1 MITLNYIKTF
11 SGLSVSP
18 FLFSNLLYVNII
30 NQKKLFHKLK
40 IFSFNYFLNTSLFYL
55 SFTSFF
61 DIMYRIINLKEGI
74 FLISTSNLS
83 VQFGGRKLF
92 DEVDIK
98 FTPGNCYGI
107 IGPNGAGKSTFLK
120 ILTGEAES
128 TSGEVIID
136 KNKRLSFLKQDH
148 FAYEDEE
155 VLNVVMMGHAKLYD
169 IMLQKNAL
177 YAKTEFTEEDG
188 NLAAE
193 LEGEFAELDGW
204 EAETNAE
211 KFLVGLGIPAEMHH
225 KLMKELT
232 EPEKVK
238 VLLAQAIFGNPDI
251 LLLDEPTNG
260 LDLHAVKWLEDFLMD
275 LENTTVLVVSHDRHF
290 LNKVCTHITDI
301 DYGKIKM
308 FVGNYDF
315 WYESNQLM
323 QELIRNQN
331 KKMEQK
337 KKELQDFIARFSAN
351 ASKSKQATSRKKQ
364 LEKLQFEDMQ
374 VSNRKY
380 PYIEFKPEREAGNN
394 MLRVENLTKTVDGE
408 KILDNISFTVNTGD
422 KVVILSKNDI
432 AKTTL
437 FRILAGELEP
447 DSGKVEWGVTTSQ
460 SYFPKDNSE
469 YFENVDLSLIDWL
482 RQFSE
487 DQHEEYVRGFLG
499 RMLFSGEEARKKAKV
514 LSGGEKVR
522 CMLSKMMLSNANVL
536 LLDNP
541 TDHLDLESITS
552 LNKALERFDGTIL
565 FTTHD
570 HEFIQTIANK
580 IIEIT
585 PKGILEKEM
594 EYDDYLNDENV
605 EARLKEL
612 YS

>member
-1 MITLNYIKTF
+1 M
-11 SGLSVSP
+11 
-18 FLFSNLLYVNII
+18 
-30 NQKKLFHKLK
+30 
-40 IFSFNYFLNTSLFYL
+40 
-55 SFTSFF
+55 
-61 DIMYRIINLKEGI
+61 
-74 FLISTSNLS
+74 ISTSNLS

-120 ILTGEAES
+120 ILTGEMDS

-136 KNKRLSFLKQDH
+136 KGKRLSFLKQDH

-169 IMLQKNAL
+169 IMKQKEAL
-177 YAKTEFTEEDG
+177 YSKEEFTEEDG
-188 NLAAE
+188 ILASE

-204 EAETNAE
+204 DAETNAE
-211 KFLVGLGIPAEMHH
+211 KFLIGLGIGPDLHH

-290 LNKVCTHITDI
+290 LNKVCTHIADI

-380 PYIEFKPEREAGNN
+380 PYIEFKPDREAGNN
-394 MLRVENLTKTVDGE
+394 LLKVENLSKTIDGE
-408 KILDNISFTVNTGD
+408 KIFENVSFTINTGD
-422 KVVILSKNDI
+422 KVVLLSRNDI

-437 FRILAGELEP
+437 FQILAGEMEP
-447 DSGKVEWGVTTSQ
+447 DSGTYEWGITTSQ

-469 YFENVDLSLIDWL
+469 YFEDVDLSLIDWL
-482 RQFSE
+482 RQFSK
-487 DQHEEYVRGFLG
+487 DQDEQYLRGFLG
-499 RMLFSGEEARKKAKV
+499 RMLFSGEEAKKSAKV

-522 CMLSKMMLSNANVL
+522 CMLSRMMLSGANVL
-536 LLDNP
+536 MLDNP

-552 LNKALERFDGTIL
+552 LNKSLERFDGTVL

-570 HEFIQTIANK
+570 HEFIQTVATK

-585 PKGILEKEM
+585 PNGILEKEM
-594 EYDDYLNDENV
+594 EYDDYLNDEKV
-605 EARLKEL
+605 QDRLEEL
-612 YS
+612 YGK

>member
-1 MITLNYIKTF
+1 M
-11 SGLSVSP
+11 
-18 FLFSNLLYVNII
+18 
-30 NQKKLFHKLK
+30 
-40 IFSFNYFLNTSLFYL
+40 
-55 SFTSFF
+55 
-61 DIMYRIINLKEGI
+61 
-74 FLISTSNLS
+74 ISTSNLS
-83 VQFGGRKLF
+83 VQFGSRKLF
-92 DEVDIK
+92 DEVNIK
-98 FTPGNCYGI
+98 FTEGNCYGI

-120 ILTGEAES
+120 VLTGEMES

-136 KNKRLSFLKQDH
+136 KGKRLSFLKQDH

-155 VLNVVMMGHAKLYD
+155 VLNVVMMGHARLYD
-169 IMLQKNAL
+169 IMKQKEAL
-177 YAKTEFTEEDG
+177 YSKEEFTEEDG

-204 EAETNAE
+204 DAETNAE
-211 KFLVGLGIPAEMHH
+211 KFLIGLGINAELHH

-290 LNKVCTHITDI
+290 LNKVCTHIADI

-323 QELIRNQN
+323 QDLIRNQN
-331 KKMEQK
+331 KKLEQK

-374 VSNRKY
+374 ISNRKY

-394 MLRVENLTKTVDGE
+394 MLKVENLSKTVDGE
-408 KILDNISFTVNTGD
+408 KVIDNISFTINTGD
-422 KVVILSKNDI
+422 KVVILSNNDI

-437 FRILAGELEP
+437 FQLLAGEIQP
-447 DSGKVEWGVTTSQ
+447 DEGKIEWGITTSQ

-469 YFENVDLSLIDWL
+469 YFEGVDLSLIDWL
-482 RQFSE
+482 RQFSS

-499 RMLFSGEEARKKAKV
+499 RMLFSGEEATKKAKV

-552 LNKALERFDGTIL
+552 LNKSLERFPGTIL

-605 EARLKEL
+605 QEKLEGMYK
-612 YS
+612 